1 MIPPQAIPLEPP
13 KCNPSRYLHRYERL
27 AGQVH
32 YPGQAWDMGELGGTV
47 TLIYSAPDVTP
58 AKTRGAL
65 LPLLIILFVASYGIL
80 TMLVVEQ
87 GRTIEA
93 QRGLLQEMLKDST
106 QLADLKGKMARAE
119 AEQGQAKALAQMP
132 APSLK
137 KEKEKI
143 LGEQR
148 GCCPEIAEQRSSPFR
163 KVGPD
168 GEATSREASRG
179 FAGRTPVDQHHLTG
193 KNQRIRKWFCG
204 KRPGS
209 KAVGNSETLI

>member
-1 MIPPQAIPLEPP
+1 
-13 KCNPSRYLHRYERL
+13 
-27 AGQVH
+27 
-32 YPGQAWDMGELGGTV
+32 MGELGGTV

-137 KEKEKI
+137 KEKEKPSANNSGSAPKSPSSEAHRSGKSARTARQ
-143 LGEQR
+143 L
-148 GCCPEIAEQRSSPFR
+148 PEKPAEDLQDARRS
-163 KVGPD
+163 
-168 GEATSREASRG
+168 T
-179 FAGRTPVDQHHLTG
+179 
-193 KNQRIRKWFCG
+193 NI
-204 KRPGS
+204 
-209 KAVGNSETLI
+209 I